1 MSCRAEARVERNEST
16 WRHRRPKHDP
26 LLFDWISQDDNADA
40 LLLEQAVDAALVQH
54 VVAMG
59 YAPDL
64 TDDEVE
70 KICPRPVFDC
80 LCFLVPLNA
89 GRKGNNRFWFQPIV
103 STTRY

>member
-40 LLLEQAVDAALVQH
+40 LLLEQAVDAAVVQH

-70 KICPRPVFDC
+70 KIARDPFLIAYAFQCP
-80 LCFLVPLNA
+80 
-89 GRKGNNRFWFQPIV
+89 
-103 STTRY
+103 